1 MLARICSASLWGVD
15 ALRVEVE
22 VDNSPGAFL
31 TRVVGL
37 PDAAVRESLHRVSTA
52 LQNAGFRSPIGRTT
66 INLAPADLRKEGPSF
81 DLPIALALLAATGQL
96 ESPYLGDF
104 WAFGELALS
113 GELRP
118 VRGVLSAAL
127 EAQRQRAKHILLPA
141 ANAAEAAVVSGIR
154 IHTAGGLAEAAAV
167 LRDPESS
174 PLPDGSRFLLAPELP
189 SELDFAD
196 VKGQIAAKR
205 ALEIA
210 VAGGHNVLLIGPP
223 GSGKSMLAQRLPSI
237 FPPMTLEESIEATRI
252 HSVAGLLPNGGG
264 LIRHRPFR
272 SPHHSTSDAGLVG
285 GGPRL
290 IPGEVSLAHH
300 GVLFLDEL
308 PEFSRNSLEALRQ
321 PLEDGKLTLSRAAGT
336 VTFPA
341 GFMLVAAMN
350 PSPTGGFDDAVRGK
364 CTPGAMRRY
373 LNRISGPLLDRIDLH
388 VEVPAVDR
396 ELLLRVEEAESSAAM
411 RRRVEEARAIQ
422 TRRLSGR
429 RKIHSNARMGA
440 REITRFCVLSPPC
453 AGFLSQALS
462 DLGLS
467 ARAFHRILKVARTIA
482 DLGGREELREEDLAE
497 AIGFRSLDRRIWGE

>member
-1 MLARICSASLWGVD
+1 MRARMLARIFSTALWGVD

-66 INLAPADLRKEGPSF
+66 INLAPANLRKEGPSF
-81 DLPIALALLAATGQL
+81 DLPIALAVLGATGQL

-104 WAFGELALS
+104 WALGELALS

-118 VRGVLSAAL
+118 VRGVLSATL
-127 EAQRQRAKHILLPA
+127 EAKRQRAKHVLLPA
-141 ANAAEAAVVSGIR
+141 ANAAEAAAVSGIR
-154 IHTAGGLAEAAAV
+154 IHTAGDLAEAAAV

-174 PLPDGSRFLLAPELP
+174 PLPDGSGSRLASEP
-189 SELDFAD
+189 STDLDFAD

-252 HSVAGLLPNGGG
+252 HSVAGLLPNDGG

-285 GGPRL
+285 GGCHFSKLLQFGTNKCNEAASSRRFGRL
-290 IPGEVSLAHH
+290 
-300 GVLFLDEL
+300 
-308 PEFSRNSLEALRQ
+308 
-321 PLEDGKLTLSRAAGT
+321 
-336 VTFPA
+336 
-341 GFMLVAAMN
+341 
-350 PSPTGGFDDAVRGK
+350 
-364 CTPGAMRRY
+364 
-373 LNRISGPLLDRIDLH
+373 GP
-388 VEVPAVDR
+388 
-396 ELLLRVEEAESSAAM
+396 
-411 RRRVEEARAIQ
+411 
-422 TRRLSGR
+422 
-429 RKIHSNARMGA
+429 
-440 REITRFCVLSPPC
+440 
-453 AGFLSQALS
+453 
-462 DLGLS
+462 
-467 ARAFHRILKVARTIA
+467 
-482 DLGGREELREEDLAE
+482 
-497 AIGFRSLDRRIWGE
+497 

>member
-1 MLARICSASLWGVD
+1 MLARTFSAALWGVE

-37 PDAAVRESLHRVSTA
+37 PDAGVRESLHRVSTA
-52 LQNAGFRSPIGRTT
+52 LQNSGFRPPFGRTT

-81 DLPIALALLAATGQL
+81 DLPIALAILGATEQL
-96 ESPYLGDF
+96 ESRLLGDF
-104 WAFGELALS
+104 WAMGELALS

-118 VRGVLSAAL
+118 IRGVLSAVL
-127 EAQRQRAKHILLPA
+127 EAKRQGAKHVLLPA
-141 ANAAEAAVVSGIR
+141 ANAREAAVVEGIR
-154 IHTAGGLAEAAAV
+154 IHPAGHLAQAAAF
-167 LRDPESS
+167 LRDPDSS
-174 PLPDGSRFLLAPELP
+174 PQPDGATSTSVPEP
-189 SELDFAD
+189 AWEQDFAD
-196 VKGQIAAKR
+196 VKGQLAAKR

-237 FPPMTLEESIEATRI
+237 FPPMTLEEAIETTRI
-252 HSVAGLLPNGGG
+252 HSVANLLPDGQG
-264 LIRHRPFR
+264 LIRRRPFR

-290 IPGEVSLAHH
+290 LPGEASLAHH

-308 PEFSRNSLEALRQ
+308 PEFSRNALEALRQ
-321 PLEDGKLTLSRAAGT
+321 PLEDGTLTLSRAAGT

-341 GFMLVAAMN
+341 SFMLVAAMN
-350 PSPTGGFDDAVRGK
+350 PSPTGGFDDAARGK

-396 ELLLRVEEAESSAAM
+396 ELLLRSEAGESSAAM
-411 RRRVEEARAIQ
+411 RGRVEAARAVQ
-422 TRRLSGR
+422 ARRLAGR
-429 RKIHSNARMGA
+429 RKIRNNARMGP
-440 REITRFCVLSPPC
+440 REIARFCALSPSC
-453 AGFLSQALS
+453 ARFLSQALS

-467 ARAFHRILKVARTIA
+467 ARAFHRVLKVARTIA
-482 DLGGREELREEDLAE
+482 DLAGREELREEDLAE
-497 AIGFRSLDRRIWGE
+497 AIGFRSLDRRLWGE

>member
-1 MLARICSASLWGVD
+1 MLARIFSAALWGVE

-22 VDNSPGAFL
+22 VDNSPGAFQ

-52 LQNAGFRSPIGRTT
+52 LQNAGFRTPIGRTT

-81 DLPIALALLAATGQL
+81 DLPIALAALGATGQL
-96 ESPYLGDF
+96 ESPHLGKF
-104 WAFGELALS
+104 WALGELALS

-118 VRGVLSAAL
+118 VRGVLSAVL
-127 EAQRQRAKHILLPA
+127 EAKRQRADHILLPA
-141 ANAAEAAVVSGIR
+141 ANAPEAAVVSGIR
-154 IHTAGGLAEAAAV
+154 IHPARSLAEAAAA
-167 LRDPESS
+167 LRDPEAS
-174 PLPDGSRFLLAPELP
+174 PPPDALPHPPGPDHPP
-189 SELDFAD
+189 ELDFAE
-196 VKGQIAAKR
+196 VKGQIATKR

-237 FPPMTLEESIEATRI
+237 FPPMTLDESLEATRI
-252 HSVAGLLPNGGG
+252 HSVAGLIANGEG
-264 LIRHRPFR
+264 LLRRRPFR

-290 IPGEVSLAHH
+290 LPGEVTLAHH
-300 GVLFLDEL
+300 GILFLDEL
-308 PEFSRNSLEALRQ
+308 PEFSRNALEALRQ

-336 VTFPA
+336 ITFPA

-350 PSPTGGFDDAVRGK
+350 PSPTGGFDDAARGK
-364 CTPGAMRRY
+364 CTPVAMRRY

-388 VEVPAVDR
+388 VEVPPVDR
-396 ELLLRVEEAESSAAM
+396 ELLLRSEEGESSATM
-411 RRRVEEARAIQ
+411 RGRVEEARALQ
-422 TRRLSGR
+422 TRRFSGR
-429 RKIHSNARMGA
+429 RKIHGNARMGA
-440 REITRFCVLSPPC
+440 RDITRFCALSPAC
-453 AGFLSQALS
+453 ASLLSSALS

-467 ARAFHRILKVARTIA
+467 ARAFHRVLKVSRTIA
-482 DLGGREELREEDLAE
+482 DLAGREELREEDLAE